1 MTKTPTYTKKGPGR
15 RHVTGEPSYASL
27 ERTLYGSKLARKAFR
42 RQVAV
47 KHP

>member
-1 MTKTPTYTKKGPGR
+1 MTKAPSYREKGPGR
-15 RHVTGEPSYASL
+15 RHVTGEPSYASP

>member
-1 MTKTPTYTKKGPGR
+1 MTKAPSYRKKGPGR
-15 RHVTGEPSYASL
+15 RHVTGEPSYASR